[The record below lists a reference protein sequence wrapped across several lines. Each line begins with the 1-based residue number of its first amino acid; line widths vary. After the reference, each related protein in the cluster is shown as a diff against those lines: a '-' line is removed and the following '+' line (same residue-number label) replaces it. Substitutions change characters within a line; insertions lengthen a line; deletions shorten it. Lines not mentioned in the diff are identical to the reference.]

1 MIKIQPDN
9 PTAFQ
14 RFYTVTRV
22 GGHCPHCKTGTTFTK
37 TTDPNS
43 ALLSLRDVKSIIVN
57 YTCDMCFQPIPIQ
70 WDLKF
75 DGNEIFVANPRE
87 VLRVR
92 EPFNFEHV
100 PTQVS
105 REIEEGLDCL
115 SVHAY
120 HGFATQCRRA
130 MQAICTNLG
139 AEKSSKIRD
148 QLNELMEL
156 TGLEKETQE
165 LARQIMLSGH
175 DGAHPHL
182 PEVNE
187 ARARVLLSLL
197 ADLVYQIHT
206 RQGKIREAAK
216 LRQEAI
222 EKKK

>member
-1 MIKIQPDN
+1 MIKIQPD
-9 PTAFQ
+9 TGAFQ
-14 RFYTVTRV
+14 DIYTIRV
-22 GGHCPHCKTGTTFTK
+22 RGYCPHCKTGTTYTRVVNP
-37 TTDPNS
+37 DVDV
-43 ALLSLRDVKSIIVN
+43 LRSKQITLMVINYSCDV
-57 YTCDMCFQPIPIQ
+57 CFGPIPIL
-70 WDLKF
+70 WDVQCT
-75 DGNEIFVANPRE
+75 GNQIMVANPRD

-100 PTQVS
+100 PAQVTS
-105 REIEEGLDCL
+105 EIEEGLDCL

-139 AEKSSKIRD
+139 AEKSSKIGD

-187 ARARVLLSLL
+187 ARARVLLGLL
-197 ADLVYQIHT
+197 ADLVYQIYT

-222 EKKK
+222 ERKK